1 MFKVIIF
8 MIVRFVTLSFLLPYM
23 LLQRKETL
31 YGKKESFDVFVESF
45 PGAPKKQ
52 RVSSQKTGKG
62 YRVPADFW

>member
-1 MFKVIIF
+1 
-8 MIVRFVTLSFLLPYM
+8 MIVKFVTLLFLLPYV

-31 YGKKESFDVFVESF
+31 YGKKESSGVSVESF

-62 YRVPADFW
+62 YRVPTDFR